1 MTRVTG
7 NCRGITLVEVTMV
20 GILAALVMLALS
32 SFYINSQGA
41 WIDASAQAVT
51 QRDGTLIL
59 QVMADSIHG
68 AATAKVTTSPPTLHL
83 YSYAD
88 PVNETCQFRLEPS
101 DQLVHLK
108 NPTFDGPIAR
118 SLVTRFEV
126 TADTAMVHVDTL
138 ELLTSAN
145 KPVVLSGSAVLYN
158 R

>member
-1 MTRVTG
+1 VIR
-7 NCRGITLVEVTMV
+7 NCRGITLVEVTVV

-32 SFYINSQGA
+32 SFYINSQGT
-41 WIDASAQAVT
+41 WIDASAQAMT

-68 AATAKVTTSPPTLHL
+68 AATATVTPSPPTLHL
-83 YSYAD
+83 YAFAD
-88 PVNETCQFRLEPS
+88 PANETCQFRLDPV
-101 DQLVHLK
+101 DHLVHLK
-108 NPTFDGPIAR
+108 NPTFDGPIAH

-126 TADTAMVHVDTL
+126 TADTAMVHVDAL
-138 ELLTSAN
+138 ELTTSAN

>member
-1 MTRVTG
+1 MTRTTD
-7 NCRGITLVEVTMV
+7 NCRGITLVEVTVV

-59 QVMADSIHG
+59 QAMSDSIHG
-68 AATAKVTTSPPTLHL
+68 AATAKVTDSPPTLHL
-83 YSYAD
+83 YSYDD
-88 PVNETCQFRLEPS
+88 PVNETCQFRLEPN
-101 DQLVHLK
+101 DQLIHLK
-108 NPTFDGPIAR
+108 TPTSDSPIAR
-118 SLVTRFEV
+118 SIVTRFEM
-126 TADTAMVHVDTL
+126 TADTAMVHVDAL

-145 KPVVLSGSAVLYN
+145 KPVILSGSAVLYN